1 MQYTF
6 VTRFL
11 KIDNVKKST
20 VQVTAD
26 VVEKQ

>member
-11 KIDNVKKST
+11 KIDNVKKS
-20 VQVTAD
+20 VYATAD
-26 VVEKQ
+26 VVDKQ